1 MYSPKHVYGHLCVR
15 RAFDDAQLVLGQYSA
30 RTAPRFRSTM
40 ISHPSYPIVLCE
52 TPFHVVE
59 QVLFLTTN
67 YRHAD
72 LKRRLNDP
80 QDSIVQVLERLAHKF
95 AARDPHPDGHRR
107 YMFTAN
113 QVIMKVML
121 GQTLFLAVYIG
132 PSYANF
138 NKKARRK
145 NRARGGGSG
154 AGGASG
160 ASGAGKGRAGRSS
173 GSGGGSGGGG
183 ATGSGAVVSDLESLQ
198 FKDTRTFYWRSV
210 VESMT
215 AFPRLLQGEVIPFPM
230 ALGGSA
236 PAEPRP
242 VQDQQGEQDQ
252 QPSVELARLISDKIR
267 TPEFGESVVRHF
279 SKFRQD
285 MIDGH
290 CAPET
295 ADGLVRVFFMDH
307 QPIMFVTLHV
317 VPKKVEVRKK
327 NNMARTSLVHYEV
340 RIRRD
345 ADTNENIFCGCP
357 CVGSIA

>member
-15 RAFDDAQLVLGQYSA
+15 RAFDDAQLVLGQYSS
-30 RTAPRFRSTM
+30 RTAPRFRSTV

-67 YRHAD
+67 YRHAE
-72 LKRRLNDP
+72 LKRRLNHS
-80 QDSIVQVLERLAHKF
+80 QDSIVRVLKRLAHKF
-95 AARDPHPDGHRR
+95 ADRDPHPEGHRR

-132 PSYANF
+132 PSYATF

-145 NRARGGGSG
+145 SKARGSSAGAKGG
-154 AGGASG
+154 AGA
-160 ASGAGKGRAGRSS
+160 GAGS
-173 GSGGGSGGGG
+173 GSGVGCS
-183 ATGSGAVVSDLESLQ
+183 ATGSGALSDLESLQ
-198 FKDTRTFYWRSV
+198 FKDTRTFYWQSV

-215 AFPRLLQGEVIPFPM
+215 AFPRLLQSEAIPLPI
-230 ALGGSA
+230 ALGGPPPPEQS
-236 PAEPRP
+236 PTQE
-242 VQDQQGEQDQ
+242 QQQQQ
-252 QPSVELARLISDKIR
+252 QPSLELAKLISEKIR

-295 ADGLVRVFFMDH
+295 AHGLVRVFFMDH
-307 QPIMFVTLHV
+307 RPIMFVTLHV

-327 NNMARTSLVHYEV
+327 NNMAHTSLVHYEV